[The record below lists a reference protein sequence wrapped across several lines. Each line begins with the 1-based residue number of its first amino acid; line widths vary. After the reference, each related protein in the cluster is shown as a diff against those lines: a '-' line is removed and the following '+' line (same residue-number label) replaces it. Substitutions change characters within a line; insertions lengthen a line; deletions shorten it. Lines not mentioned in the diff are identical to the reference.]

1 LALPQ
6 LLRQYLPPPNR
17 ERARHEW
24 LKGPPG
30 EHTAGLQR
38 RMRYAPDVPELR
50 KDTAAAG
57 MDGLRHLPPS
67 LDLRLIVDARRE
79 CIAFALRRDVG
90 SLSND

>member
-1 LALPQ
+1 
-6 LLRQYLPPPNR
+6 
-17 ERARHEW
+17 
-24 LKGPPG
+24 
-30 EHTAGLQR
+30 
-38 RMRYAPDVPELR
+38 MRYAPDVPELR